1 MLNLLPYVHNYERI
15 DIFFVQ
21 CVILKPGD
29 LGFLGHANTSTRK
42 PQMRRIIPALVFSL
56 GAATALAQDGMND
69 LEIAHTAYTAGQ
81 IDIRYAHLAL
91 AVSENDSVREFAS
104 LMLRDHTAVND
115 AAVALITELKV
126 TPQDNKLSQT
136 LLKGAAD
143 KRAELL
149 ALSGN
154 DFDCAYATN
163 ELGYH
168 QVVNKTVEGSF
179 IPAVT
184 VPPLKELLEDA
195 LATFKQ
201 HEGHAEMMVAGLKC
215 PG

>member
-1 MLNLLPYVHNYERI
+1 MKTVLSAI
-15 DIFFVQ
+15 A
-21 CVILKPGD
+21 
-29 LGFLGHANTSTRK
+29 LGL
-42 PQMRRIIPALVFSL
+42 
-56 GAATALAQDGMND
+56 AATAVQAQDGMND

-91 AVSENDSVREFAS
+91 AISENEDVREFAT

-115 AAVALITELKV
+115 AAVSLITELGV
-126 TPQDNKLSQT
+126 TPQDNDLSRALVQ
-136 LLKGAAD
+136 GAAD
-143 KRAELL
+143 KRTELM
-149 ALSGN
+149 ALSGAA
-154 DFDCAYATN
+154 FDCGYAVN

-168 QVVNKTVEGSF
+168 QIVNQTVETGF

-184 VPPLKELLEDA
+184 VEPLKDLLQDA

-215 PG
+215 DG

>member
-1 MLNLLPYVHNYERI
+1 MKK
-15 DIFFVQ
+15 
-21 CVILKPGD
+21 IL
-29 LGFLGHANTSTRK
+29 
-42 PQMRRIIPALVFSL
+42 
-56 GAATALAQDGMND
+56 TALALSLTATTAQAQDGMND

-91 AVSENDSVREFAS
+91 AISENEAVREFAS

-115 AAVALITELKV
+115 AAVALITELNV

-136 LLKGAAD
+136 LVKGAAD

-149 ALSGN
+149 ALSGS